1 MSAIVTIT
9 DAKVAFTSTSG
20 IVRRTRRSIE
30 AVAGVTLS
38 VEEGESV
45 GIIGESGC
53 GKTTLARSIVGL
65 QPLTDGSIIYAP
77 VAAGPSGRQSIARG
91 RVQMVFQ
98 DPYASLDPHQRVGDI
113 IGESAATTAA
123 DKRGVDRRV
132 DELLGL
138 VGLGPQLRTRRA
150 NQLSGGQRQRVG
162 IARALASDPAL
173 IVCDEPVTALD
184 VSVQAQIVNLL
195 IELRSRLNLTY
206 IFIGHD
212 VAVVEQMSDRIA
224 VMYLGKLVEIG
235 KSSDVLGNPRH
246 PYTKALLAAVPT
258 VDVDSADGG
267 VRLSRTLLEGDPPS
281 PADPPDGCRFSTRC
295 WLRTQLGSPEKC
307 VSEEPLLRRAG
318 DVEEEPSGHK
328 VACHFEQE
336 IPNS

>member
-1 MSAIVTIT
+1 MNAIVTIT
-9 DAKVAFTSTSG
+9 DAKVSFTSSSG
-20 IVRRTRRSIE
+20 VVRRTRRSVE
-30 AVAGVTLS
+30 AVAGVSLL
-38 VEEGESV
+38 VQEGESV

-65 QPLTDGSIIYAP
+65 QPLTGGSITYAP
-77 VAAGPSGRQSIARG
+77 AAAGPDGRRSVARG

-98 DPYASLDPHQRVGDI
+98 DPYASLDPHQRVFDI
-113 IGESAATTAA
+113 IGESATRTAG
-123 DKRGVDRRV
+123 DKQAIDRRV

-138 VGLGPQLRTRRA
+138 VGLGTQFRARRA
-150 NQLSGGQRQRVG
+150 SQLSGGQRQRVG

-195 IELRSRLNLTY
+195 IELRSRLRLTY

-235 KSSDVLGNPRH
+235 KSSDVLRNPLH

-258 VDVDSADGG
+258 VGAAETG
-267 VRLSRTLLEGDPPS
+267 LTQTLLEGDPPS
-281 PADPPDGCRFSTRC
+281 PANPPPGCRFSTRC
-295 WLRTQLGSPEKC
+295 RLRIQLGSPKRC
-307 VSEEPLLRRAG
+307 VSEEPVLRSTG
-318 DVEEEPSGHK
+318 DLEPEPDDHQ
-328 VACHFEQE
+328 VACHFEE
-336 IPNS
+336 EMSYR

>member
-1 MSAIVTIT
+1 MNAIVTIT
-9 DAKVAFTSTSG
+9 DAKVSFTSSSG
-20 IVRRTRRSIE
+20 LLRRTRRSVE

-45 GIIGESGC
+45 GVIGESGC

-77 VAAGPSGRQSIARG
+77 VAAGPKGHRSIARG

-98 DPYASLDPHQRVGDI
+98 DPYASLDPHQRVVDI
-113 IGESAATTAA
+113 IGESVATTAV
-123 DKRGVDRRV
+123 DKQAIDRRV
-132 DELLGL
+132 DQLLGL
-138 VGLGPQLRTRRA
+138 VGLGPQLRARRA
-150 NQLSGGQRQRVG
+150 SQLSGGQRQRVG

-195 IELRSRLNLTY
+195 IELRSQLGLTY

-235 KSSDVLGNPRH
+235 KSSDVLRNPLH

-258 VDVDSADGG
+258 VDVGAADSETG
-267 VRLSRTLLEGDPPS
+267 LPQTLLEGDPPS
-281 PADPPDGCRFSTRC
+281 PADPPPGCRFSTRC
-295 WLRTQLGSPEKC
+295 SLRTQLGSPEKC
-307 VSEEPLLRRAG
+307 VFEEPVLRSTG
-318 DVEEEPSGHK
+318 DEQADPSGHQ
-328 VACHFEQE
+328 VACHF
-336 IPNS
+336 

>member
-1 MSAIVTIT
+1 MTAIVTIT
-9 DAKVAFTSTSG
+9 GAKVSFTSTSG
-20 IVRRTRRSIE
+20 ILRRTRRLVD
-30 AVAGVTLS
+30 AVAGVTFS
-38 VEEGESV
+38 VAEGESV

-53 GKTTLARSIVGL
+53 GKSTLARSIVGL
-65 QPLTDGSIIYAP
+65 QPLTDGSITYAP
-77 VAAGPSGRQSIARG
+77 VAAGPAGRRSIARG

-98 DPYASLDPHQRVGDI
+98 DPYASLDPHQRVADI
-113 IGESAATTAA
+113 IGESAATNAVNKQA
-123 DKRGVDRRV
+123 VDKRV

-138 VGLGPQLRTRRA
+138 VGLGPQLRARRA
-150 NQLSGGQRQRVG
+150 SELSGGQRQRVG

-195 IELRSRLNLTY
+195 IELRSRLKLTY

-235 KSSDVLGNPRH
+235 KSSEVLRDPRH

-258 VDVDSADGG
+258 VDIADGET
-267 VRLSRTLLEGDPPS
+267 RLPQTLLEGDPPS
-281 PADPPDGCRFSTRC
+281 PADPPPGCRFSTRC

-307 VSEEPLLRRAG
+307 VSEEPELRSTG
-318 DVEEEPSGHK
+318 DAQAEPSGHQ
-328 VACHFEQE
+328 VACHF
-336 IPNS
+336 